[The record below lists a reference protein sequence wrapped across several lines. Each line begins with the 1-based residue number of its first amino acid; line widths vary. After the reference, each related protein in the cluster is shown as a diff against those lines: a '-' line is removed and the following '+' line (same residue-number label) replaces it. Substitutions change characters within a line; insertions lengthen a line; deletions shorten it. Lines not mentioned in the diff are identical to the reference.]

1 LPNNQ
6 TLFLSLS
13 LSLSLFRAT
22 IKEEKKRELI
32 NRIKKIKKLPPR
44 HPSSIA
50 IRAGK
55 RFMTKLKVATSHYT
69 ATFNAPRIAFQEGL
83 PDLENI
89 DPSQST
95 LLVLDDLMD
104 QCGQDTS
111 ILNLFTTDSHRK
123 SVSVIFVTH
132 NVFSNY
138 KHFRTISLNCQYIIL
153 LNIPRDQL
161 QITHLGRQMFPG
173 KSDFFSRAYADAVT
187 SKHFGYLL
195 VDLTQEKNFL
205 SFLEKFV
212 PKLWKN
218 VKDFERALK
227 SKKK

>member
-1 LPNNQ
+1 MDINTIEQFHFRHPFKLLLSGPSKAGKT
-6 TLFLSLS
+6 TL
-13 LSLSLFRAT
+13 
-22 IKEEKKRELI
+22 IQ
-32 NRIKKIKKLPPR
+32 KILCQARGGPGARPPL

-55 RFMTKLKVATSHYT
+55 RFMMKLKVAAPPGA
-69 ATFNAPRIAFQEGL
+69 ATFNAPRLAFHEGL
-83 PDLENI
+83 PDLENM
-89 DPSQST
+89 DPSQNT

-104 QCGQDTS
+104 ECGRDSS
-111 ILNLFTTDSHRK
+111 ILNLFTADSHHK
-123 SVSVIFVTH
+123 IVSVIFVTH

-153 LNIPRDQL
+153 LNSPRDQL

-195 VDLTQEKNFL
+195 VDLTQETNAHNRVQTGVL
-205 SFLEKFV
+205 AGE
-212 PKLWKN
+212 
-218 VKDFERALK
+218 ERIIYRLK
-227 SKKK
+227 

>member
-1 LPNNQ
+1 MNIN
-6 TLFLSLS
+6 
-13 LSLSLFRAT
+13 T
-22 IKEEKKRELI
+22 IEQFYF
-32 NRIKKIKKLPPR
+32 R
-44 HPSSIA
+44 HPFTLLLSGPSKVGKTTLIQKILCQARGGLVRAPPTSILYCYSRWQEIYDEIKSGCPSGA
-50 IRAGK
+50 
-55 RFMTKLKVATSHYT
+55 
-69 ATFNAPRIAFQEGL
+69 ATFNAPRLAFQEGL

-89 DPSQST
+89 DPRENT

-104 QCGQDTS
+104 ECGRDS
-111 ILNLFTTDSHRK
+111 SVLNLFTTDSHHK

-153 LNIPRDQL
+153 LNSPRDQL

-195 VDLTQEKNFL
+195 VDLTQETNAHNRVQTGVL
-205 SFLEKFV
+205 AGE
-212 PKLWKN
+212 
-218 VKDFERALK
+218 ERIIYRLK
-227 SKKK
+227 